1 MLAGPSS
8 RQLEDAYN
16 MTIGE
21 TLAAYNDNDISQLK
35 INMIFTSWILFTRL
49 LDVPKEIVSSE
60 IYVFLVW
67 LSLIIFGFAEGLYRL
82 LKIVIF
88 W

>member
-35 INMIFTSWILFTRL
+35 INMIFTS
-49 LDVPKEIVSSE
+49 
-60 IYVFLVW
+60 
-67 LSLIIFGFAEGLYRL
+67 
-82 LKIVIF
+82 
-88 W
+88 

>member
-8 RQLEDAYN
+8 RQLEDACN

-82 LKIVIF
+82 FKIVIF